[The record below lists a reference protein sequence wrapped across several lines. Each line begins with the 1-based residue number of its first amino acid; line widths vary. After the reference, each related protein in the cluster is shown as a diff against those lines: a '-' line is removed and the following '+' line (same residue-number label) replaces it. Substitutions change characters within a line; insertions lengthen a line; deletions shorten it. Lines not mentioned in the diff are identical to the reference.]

1 MYYKCELLIR
11 GYIYPI
17 TDLIRNW
24 EDITASFKRDEY
36 NGVIRTFTDKF
47 EFVKGARTLLLN
59 EYKENYLN
67 ASASIVI
74 STRNNSWTWVE
85 QFRCPLNFA
94 TFTDDGNTVAI
105 NGVDNSVAALIKAK
119 KGTQYEY
126 SVSDVAEKNAL
137 RYDHLMMLNSARLID
152 GGQQSESNPSV
163 SYIEFFSNYSSSNP
177 AFYSFPVYIEGNPEI
192 YNKNKCE
199 LVDVGFEQYT
209 GWEDVPPFFVA
220 RDKMTVNISFS
231 FNVHGIMDEAAT
243 HSSVFIR
250 FGKMGRNKQYVGIE
264 HWDVYNKNYQVTNV
278 NYNGSIELENGESL
292 VIGIVLVSVKE
303 GDKLYIENSTGF
315 SMDFMSRG
323 NINYLQVVKPS
334 TLLNRILRSIN
345 EGKEGLNGVIIP
357 SGEKRLDNAMLL
369 AAESIRM
376 IPNAKIYS
384 SFSKFSEWMN
394 SVFGYVYEISGNTVT
409 FRHRNDYFKEEVVK
423 QIKNISSYQMNVNS
437 SLIYSQV
444 NVGYNKKDYDSING
458 KDEFRFTNIYNTGI
472 NMTDN
477 ILQLISPY
485 RADAY
490 GIEFLTQK
498 IGEDTT
504 DNSSDTDIFF
514 VCVEEAINSYTLD
527 RSLEISG
534 VINPETM
541 FNAMYAPS
549 SFILSSFSFLGSF
562 MSRITFA
569 SSDGNSL
576 VKIAQNRE
584 NRNIEFDKSLI
595 SATNV
600 EIETSDIELPDD
612 MTGLV
617 EFDYQGQTIQ
627 GYYMNADFTYTRTKS
642 CKIGLVLKR

>member
-85 QFRCPLNFA
+85 QFRCPLNFS
-94 TFTDDGNTVAI
+94 TLTDDGNTVSI
-105 NGVDNSVAALIKAK
+105 NGVDSSVAALIKAK

-126 SVSDVAEKNAL
+126 PVLELAEKKSL
-137 RYDHLMMLNSARLID
+137 DYDHLVMLNNIKWEN
-152 GGQQSESNPSV
+152 GGQIEEGSNTSF
-163 SYIEFFSNYSSSNP
+163 IEFVSDYHPGDSMV
-177 AFYSFPVYIEGNPEI
+177 YSFPLFISSSEL
-192 YNKNKCE
+192 YNKNK
-199 LVDVGFEQYT
+199 FEAIDTDMEAY
-209 GWEDVPPFFVA
+209 ENMFDVPPFFTA
-220 RDKMTVNISFS
+220 RDRITARITFGFTIHSTIS
-231 FNVHGIMDEAAT
+231 DEDAT
-243 HSSVFIR
+243 FTSTFLR
-250 FGKMGRNKQYVGIE
+250 FGKINQKKEYVGLG
-264 HWDVYNKNYQVTNV
+264 HWDVFNKAYSTTEVKFDEDVT
-278 NYNGSIELENGESL
+278 LEQGESL
-292 VIGIVLVSVKE
+292 VLGLVFVSVNE
-303 GDKLYIENSTGF
+303 GDKVFLENPTPF
-315 SMDFMSRG
+315 EMSFYTRG
-323 NINYLQVVKPS
+323 NANFMQVIKPS
-334 TLLNRILRSIN
+334 VLLNRLLESMD
-345 EGKEGLNGVIIP
+345 EGKNGLQGVIIA
-357 SGEKRLDNAMLL
+357 SNEHRLDNAMLL
-369 AAESIRM
+369 AAESVRLL
-376 IPNAKIYS
+376 PNAKIYT
-384 SFSKFSEWMN
+384 SFSNFSEWMK
-394 SVFGYVYEISGNTVT
+394 SVFGYVYDINENVVT
-409 FRHRNDYFKEEVVK
+409 FRHRNDYFKDKVVK
-423 QIKNISSYQMNVNS
+423 RIENFSEYSMNINS
-437 SLIYSQV
+437 SLIYSQL
-444 NVGYNKKDYDSING
+444 NVGYPKKDYDSLNG
-458 KDEFRFTNIYNTGI
+458 KDEFRFTNQYTTGI
-472 NMTDN
+472 TLTDN
-477 ILQLISPY
+477 KLELISPY

-490 GIEFLTQK
+490 GIEFLSQK

-504 DNSSDTDIFF
+504 DNSSDTDVFF
-514 VCVEEAINSYTLD
+514 VCVNEAINSYELD

-534 VINPETM
+534 VINPESM

-562 MSRITFA
+562 ISRITFA

-584 NRNIEFDKSLI
+584 NRNVEFNKSLI